1 MITKI
6 KTHKRRMNSRT
17 SKSSSKRTRSRY
29 YRKIKIARR
38 KDEKVVRIVEDMK
51 NAGVKVL
58 RDKK

>member
-1 MITKI
+1 
-6 KTHKRRMNSRT
+6 MNSRT